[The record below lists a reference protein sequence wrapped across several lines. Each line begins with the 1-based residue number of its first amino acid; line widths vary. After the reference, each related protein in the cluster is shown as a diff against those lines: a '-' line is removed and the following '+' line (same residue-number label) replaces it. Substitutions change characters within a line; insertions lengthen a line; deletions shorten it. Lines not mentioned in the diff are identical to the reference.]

1 MHTKNA
7 KKRLFICSAS
17 HSTRLYQM
25 GVNSERFL
33 LCLSRL
39 YSTIGITFAFRT
51 EFPLQRSPQN
61 FHLLI
66 HFVA

>member
-1 MHTKNA
+1 
-7 KKRLFICSAS
+7 
-17 HSTRLYQM
+17 M

-61 FHLLI
+61 FQFLI
-66 HFVA
+66 HFVALVYHF